1 MKFLL
6 LFSFF
11 FSSSSSIFFFG
22 GGGGELET
30 LYYNRLVSR
39 VRLIRKYR
47 FDVPSARPF
56 IRESARVERQGERKN
71 APFSQSAVDIYFV
84 K

>member
-1 MKFLL
+1 M
-6 LFSFF
+6 
-11 FSSSSSIFFFG
+11 
-22 GGGGELET
+22 GELET

-56 IRESARVERQGERKN
+56 IRESACVERQGERKMRLSHRVLWTFILLN
-71 APFSQSAVDIYFV
+71 N
-84 K
+84 